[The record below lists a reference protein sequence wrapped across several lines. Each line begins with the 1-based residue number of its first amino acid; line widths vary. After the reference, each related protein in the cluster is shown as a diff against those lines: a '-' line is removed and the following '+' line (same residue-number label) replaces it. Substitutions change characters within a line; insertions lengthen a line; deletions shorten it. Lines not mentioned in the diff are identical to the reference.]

1 MTVTPSLPIVC
12 GLQSV
17 ANLLTGFA
25 GYRKKLQQP
34 LGGGS
39 RHQNIK
45 NCHIEKSEM
54 PAVNAIDDNNKNN
67 NSKNYKEELNTKIS
81 LVAYKISLSVLIVE
95 YVGTASNFI

>member
-1 MTVTPSLPIVC
+1 MTVTPSAPIVF

-17 ANLLTGFA
+17 ANWPTGCA

-81 LVAYKISLSVLIVE
+81 LVAYKISLSVLTVE
-95 YVGTASNFI
+95 YAGTASNFI

>member
-1 MTVTPSLPIVC
+1 MTVTPSVPIVF

-17 ANLLTGFA
+17 ANWPTGCA

-67 NSKNYKEELNTKIS
+67 IKEELNTKIS
-81 LVAYKISLSVLIVE
+81 LVAYKISLSVLTVE